1 MNWLTTI
8 KKGALGLLT
17 FGVAYL
23 ATNPDLVLKLVPDAI
38 EKMTVGGLI
47 AAGMVMAANWLKN
60 KAK

>member
-8 KKGALGLLT
+8 MKGALGLLT

>member
-1 MNWLTTI
+1 MNWFTTF
-8 KKGALGLLT
+8 KKGFLGLAT

-23 ATNPDLVLKLVPDAI
+23 ATNPDLVMKLVPDQI

-60 KAK
+60 QAK